1 MAILF
6 CRPHFTVT
14 KNSTFHG
21 CPATQRMLRLFL
33 FCFSKVIQLGR
44 ELETQVAEWKEV
56 EASHEKHVT
65 ELNVKIEQYEQLIVQ
80 LRNEIHVTEQN
91 YNVTINESNSS
102 LRKQIEVWA
111 SVCVKIIILDECSG
125 FIYFTLNI
133 SVWYRKYRHTHWMS
147 QLEMPWILNA
157 SVRGRV
163 SRLSLSFRL
172 VPVRKSPLAHI
183 GD

>member
-1 MAILF
+1 M
-6 CRPHFTVT
+6 
-14 KNSTFHG
+14 
-21 CPATQRMLRLFL
+21 
-33 FCFSKVIQLGR
+33 IQLGR

-102 LRKQIEVWA
+102 LQKQIEVRA
-111 SVCVKIIILDECSG
+111 GVCVKIIILDECSG
-125 FIYFTLNI
+125 FTYFTLNI
-133 SVWYRKYRHTHWMS
+133 RVWYRKHKHRHFIRIS
-147 QLEMPWILNA
+147 QLEMPWILNT

-163 SRLSLSFRL
+163 SRLSLSSRL
-172 VPVRKSPLAHI
+172 VAVRKSLLVHI
-183 GD
+183 GDQWPFSYSH